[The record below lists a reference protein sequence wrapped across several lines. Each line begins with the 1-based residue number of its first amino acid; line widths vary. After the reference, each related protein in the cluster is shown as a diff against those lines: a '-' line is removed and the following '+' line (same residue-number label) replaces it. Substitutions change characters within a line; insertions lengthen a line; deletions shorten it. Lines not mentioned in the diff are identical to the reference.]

1 MRVILSE
8 IRRAADTKT
17 KMPPSEWPMV
27 VGKCAEVELMEQ
39 RWKGADWANL
49 HQLTLGHLDLRTV
62 MAKLASYQPIY
73 LVHTVQ
79 M

>member
-1 MRVILSE
+1 M
-8 IRRAADTKT
+8 AADTKM
-17 KMPPSEWPMV
+17 KMPPLERPMA

-62 MAKLASYQPIY
+62 MVKLASYQPIY